1 MTDLQDRILDAALPD
16 IAFDGWTQ
24 AALGSGAKKAGLH
37 AADVS
42 RAFPGG
48 VLEALNY
55 FTARGDALMSEAL
68 KRDYDLP
75 NMKVRERIATCVMV
89 RLRQN
94 LAHREA
100 IRRGLAVYALPWHA
114 AAGLRALYRTMD
126 EMWHLSGDTATDWN
140 HYSKRIILSKVY
152 MSTLYVWL
160 DDNSPKLEETEA
172 FLRRRIDNV
181 MQFEKFK
188 AKFKNWRAAS

>member
-1 MTDLQDRILDAALPD
+1 MTSLQDRILDAALPD
-16 IAFDGWTQ
+16 IAFDGWTDSVLER
-24 AALGSGAKKAGLH
+24 AAQKAGLH
-37 AADVS
+37 KADVS
-42 RAFPGG
+42 RAFPSG
-48 VLEALNY
+48 VFEALEY
-55 FTARGDALMSEAL
+55 FTQRGDARMSESL
-68 KRDYDLP
+68 KRDYNLAS
-75 NMKVRERIATCVMV
+75 MKVRERITTCVLV
-89 RLRQN
+89 RLKQN
-94 LAHREA
+94 LPYREA
-100 IRRGLAVYALPWHA
+100 IRRGVAVYALPWHA

-160 DDNSPKLEETEA
+160 SDDSPNLAETEA

-188 AKFKNWRAAS
+188 AKVKSWRAA